1 VLEDGTG
8 FVRIGTRLTSD
19 FWISWFSMTWSNVR
33 SHGWSHDVSDVWM
46 NRWVLK
52 KLSKDTFNGLGDY
65 VKDIKQNDTKTLPDD
80 VVHYE
85 VIKRKLNRRLIHECR

>member
-1 VLEDGTG
+1 
-8 FVRIGTRLTSD
+8 
-19 FWISWFSMTWSNVR
+19 
-33 SHGWSHDVSDVWM
+33 M

-80 VVHYE
+80 VVYYE